1 QPAFLTILFGI
12 FLLVTLIAGGYP
24 ALKMAN
30 FNLVGVLKGNIST
43 KKPGALRNTLL
54 VSQFAISSLLI
65 CVSWIASQQ
74 LDFLREIPIGFEKE
88 QVISIPVGFQEDG
101 RKVLARIRN
110 EFANNPNIVSITGT
124 GGNMGR
130 GRDRV
135 TV

>member
-1 QPAFLTILFGI
+1 GFILGLGVASQLLPTFNAQFGGGIEISTLYQPAFLTILSGV

-30 FNLVGVLKGNIST
+30 FNLVGVLKGHISI

-65 CVSWIASQQ
+65 CISWIAGQQ

-88 QVISIPVGFQEDG
+88 QVISIPVG
-101 RKVLARIRN
+101 
-110 EFANNPNIVSITGT
+110 
-124 GGNMGR
+124 
-130 GRDRV
+130 
-135 TV
+135 